1 VITVNEIVKQLASLG
16 LPGSILLILGVASA
30 GSNATIVAVLT
41 AAGGPF
47 GIVGGIGLLGLTKVV
62 ADLIADY
69 GIEAILKAVYSERS
83 KYETLRSLLYEI
95 QDLPICEEL
104 KMNFQNHLKLES
116 KNYLPSLRTV
126 NISFVK
132 IENSQILD

>member
-1 VITVNEIVKQLASLG
+1 MDEIVKKLAGLG
-16 LPGSILLILGVASA
+16 LPGIILVVLAVSSA
-30 GSNATIVAVLT
+30 GSNAAIVATLT
-41 AAGGPF
+41 SVGGPF
-47 GIVGGIGLLGLTKVV
+47 GILGGIGLLGLTTVV
-62 ADLIADY
+62 GDTVAGY

-104 KMNFQNHLKLES
+104 KMKLQNHLKLES

>member
-1 VITVNEIVKQLASLG
+1 VDGIVKQLAGFG
-16 LPGSILLILGVASA
+16 LPGSILLILGFASA
-30 GSNATIVAVLT
+30 GSNAAIVAVLT

-47 GIVGGIGLLGLTKVV
+47 GILGGIGLPGLTKVIG
-62 ADLIADY
+62 DLIADY
-69 GIEAILKAVYSERS
+69 GIEGILKAVYSERS

-104 KMNFQNHLKLES
+104 KMKLQNHLKLES

>member
-1 VITVNEIVKQLASLG
+1 MNEIVKQLASLG

-95 QDLPICEEL
+95 QDLPICQEIKIKL
-104 KMNFQNHLKLES
+104 QNHLKSES
-116 KNYLPSLRTV
+116 KKYLPSLRTV